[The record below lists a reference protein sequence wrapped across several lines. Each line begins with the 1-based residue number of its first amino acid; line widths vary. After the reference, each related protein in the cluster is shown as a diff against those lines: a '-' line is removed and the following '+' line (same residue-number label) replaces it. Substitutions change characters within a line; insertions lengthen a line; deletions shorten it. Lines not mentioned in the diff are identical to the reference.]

1 MTSQSLSGRRWAVAA
16 ALAVAVAV
24 ALVSLAAASARSD
37 QRTTTAGAQASDTS
51 VDAQTLVHA
60 EVACDLTGK
69 ARQAT
74 GATEVRERVRYA
86 AAVLLLDQA
95 IIESARAA
103 RADTRLAA
111 LDAALQAAHA
121 AGHEG
126 DHDRWRRALR
136 AADAECRA
144 VLG

>member
-1 MTSQSLSGRRWAVAA
+1 MTSQSLSGRRWVFAA
-16 ALAVAVAV
+16 ALAVAV
-24 ALVSLAAASARSD
+24 ALVSLAAASARPD
-37 QRTTTAGAQASDTS
+37 QPRTTTAVAQADDTS
-51 VDAQTLVHA
+51 MDAQTLVHA

-74 GATEVRERVRYA
+74 GASQVRERVRYA

>member
-1 MTSQSLSGRRWAVAA
+1 MPSQSRSGRRWVVAA
-16 ALAVAVAV
+16 ALAVAV
-24 ALVSLAAASARSD
+24 ALVSLAAASARPD
-37 QRTTTAGAQASDTS
+37 QPRTTTAAAQADDTS
-51 VDAQTLVHA
+51 MDAQTLVHA

-74 GATEVRERVRYA
+74 GASQVRERVRYA

-111 LDAALQAAHA
+111 LDAALKAAHA

-136 AADAECRA
+136 AADAECRV

>member
-1 MTSQSLSGRRWAVAA
+1 VTSQSLSGRRWAVAA
-16 ALAVAVAV
+16 ALAVAVA
-24 ALVSLAAASARSD
+24 LVSLAAASARSD
-37 QRTTTAGAQASDTS
+37 QPRTTTAGAQASDTS
-51 VDAQTLVHA
+51 VDAQALVHA

-103 RADTRLAA
+103 RADTRLVA
-111 LDAALQAAHA
+111 LDAALQAAHT

-126 DHDRWRRALR
+126 DHDTWQRALR
-136 AADAECRA
+136 SADAECVA

>member
-1 MTSQSLSGRRWAVAA
+1 MTSQSRSGRRWVVAA
-16 ALAVAVAV
+16 ALAVAV
-24 ALVSLAAASARSD
+24 ALVSLAAASARPD
-37 QRTTTAGAQASDTS
+37 QPRTTTAAAQADDTS
-51 VDAQTLVHA
+51 MDAQTLVHA

-74 GATEVRERVRYA
+74 GASQVRERVRYA

-136 AADAECRA
+136 AADAECRV

>member
-16 ALAVAVAV
+16 ALVAAV
-24 ALVSLAAASARSD
+24 ALVSLAAASARPD
-37 QRTTTAGAQASDTS
+37 QPRTTTAGAQASDTS
-51 VDAQTLVHA
+51 IDAQTLVHA

-74 GATEVRERVRYA
+74 GASEVRERVRYA

-111 LDAALQAAHA
+111 LDAALQAAHT

-126 DHDRWRRALR
+126 DHDTWRRALR
-136 AADAECRA
+136 SADAECRV

>member
-16 ALAVAVAV
+16 ALVAAV
-24 ALVSLAAASARSD
+24 ALVSLAAASARPD
-37 QRTTTAGAQASDTS
+37 QPRTTTAGAQASDTS
-51 VDAQTLVHA
+51 IDAQTLVHA

-74 GATEVRERVRYA
+74 GASEVRERVRYA

-103 RADTRLAA
+103 RGDTRLTA
-111 LDAALQAAHA
+111 LDAALQAAHT

-126 DHDRWRRALR
+126 DHDTWRRALR
-136 AADAECRA
+136 SADAECRV

>member
-1 MTSQSLSGRRWAVAA
+1 VTSQSRSGRRWVVAA
-16 ALAVAVAV
+16 ALAVAV
-24 ALVSLAAASARSD
+24 ALVSLAAASARPD
-37 QRTTTAGAQASDTS
+37 QPRTTTAAAQADDTS
-51 VDAQTLVHA
+51 MDAQTLVHA

-74 GATEVRERVRYA
+74 GASQVRERVRYA

-95 IIESARAA
+95 ITESARAA

-136 AADAECRA
+136 SADAECRA